1 FSFGAVL
8 YEMATGLLPF
18 RGDTSGMI
26 FDGILNR
33 VPTPPVRLNPEIPI
47 ELERII
53 SKALEKDRDIRYQ
66 HAGDLCADLKRLK
79 RDTDSGKSIA
89 TGDTKPHHIPKRYP
103 RLAIPIAIVALIAIA
118 AGVWLRPPL
127 PPPRILSTTQV
138 TNDNLLKGQ
147 LVTDGP
153 RLYFQELVNDRWGL
167 SQVSASGGEVMQIP
181 TPFANVAVF
190 DALPAQSEILIQS
203 FGFAEVGLASNGAGP
218 IWLIPVPAGSP
229 RRV

>member
-1 FSFGAVL
+1 MTPVGRRVAEAAGALTEATAGVNAEHLTSPGTAIGTVAYMSPEQAKGKELDPRTDLFSFGAVL

-79 RDTDSGKSIA
+79 RDTD
-89 TGDTKPHHIPKRYP
+89 TGR
-103 RLAIPIAIVALIAIA
+103 A
-118 AGVWLRPPL
+118 
-127 PPPRILSTTQV
+127 
-138 TNDNLLKGQ
+138 
-147 LVTDGP
+147 
-153 RLYFQELVNDRWGL
+153 
-167 SQVSASGGEVMQIP
+167 
-181 TPFANVAVF
+181 VAVR
-190 DALPAQSEILIQS
+190 PA
-203 FGFAEVGLASNGAGP
+203 A
-218 IWLIPVPAGSP
+218 
-229 RRV
+229 RK